1 MHKCTLHKLL
11 AARQR
16 RPPAAVPTAARPCPL
31 FTAQASLFALTQC
44 LPGPSS
50 TQLATALG
58 GLQAGLPGAIAAF
71 VCFDLPGFVVLA
83 TSGITLRMYKD
94 AEFDEG
100 LMGVLATMQK
110 GLGAASVGLLCHAAL
125 TIVQKCAPDP
135 LTKKLALLSAVA
147 ATLINSALLFPIL
160 LLIGGLATRAAA
172 KPAPSGQG
180 GGSTPADS
188 EAGGDKAALLSSQKA
203 SVQKGLSKPLGVSLF
218 LAWALLLLALWM
230 WADLP
235 GAPRMVR
242 LSCAFF
248 RTGSLVWGGGQVVL
262 PMLLRELVYT
272 ESAEHWLTEADFVRG
287 FGLVQAMPGPVFN
300 LSAFL
305 GGVVAGLPGAV
316 LAWASLFGPGLLLI
330 LAALP
335 FWQEIQATG
344 MGMSM
349 CMGMCM
355 CMCMCTLTVVRVG
368 VRVRTRVS

>member
-1 MHKCTLHKLL
+1 MHKCTLQKLL

-16 RPPAAVPTAARPCPL
+16 QPPAAVPTAARPRAL

-235 GAPRMVR
+235 GAPRMARRPTFHTAHAGLQAPRTQPATATHPVCNRACAGAPLVR
-242 LSCAFF
+242 L
-248 RTGSLVWGGGQVVL
+248 L
-262 PMLLRELVYT
+262 PHR
-272 ESAEHWLTEADFVRG
+272 
-287 FGLVQAMPGPVFN
+287 
-300 LSAFL
+300 
-305 GGVVAGLPGAV
+305 
-316 LAWASLFGPGLLLI
+316 LA
-330 LAALP
+330 
-335 FWQEIQATG
+335 
-344 MGMSM
+344 
-349 CMGMCM
+349 
-355 CMCMCTLTVVRVG
+355 RVG
-368 VRVRTRVS
+368 RRPGRPPDAATRARVH

>member
-11 AARQR
+11 AARHRQ
-16 RPPAAVPTAARPCPL
+16 PPAAVPTAARPRAL

-160 LLIGGLATRAAA
+160 LLIGGLATRADA

-203 SVQKGLSKPLGVSLF
+203 SVQKGLSKPFGVSLF

-235 GAPRMVR
+235 GAPRMARRPTFHTAHAGLQAPRTQPATATHPVCNRACAGAPLVR
-242 LSCAFF
+242 L
-248 RTGSLVWGGGQVVL
+248 L
-262 PMLLRELVYT
+262 PHR
-272 ESAEHWLTEADFVRG
+272 
-287 FGLVQAMPGPVFN
+287 
-300 LSAFL
+300 
-305 GGVVAGLPGAV
+305 
-316 LAWASLFGPGLLLI
+316 LA
-330 LAALP
+330 
-335 FWQEIQATG
+335 
-344 MGMSM
+344 
-349 CMGMCM
+349 
-355 CMCMCTLTVVRVG
+355 RVG
-368 VRVRTRVS
+368 RRPGRPPDAATRARVH

>member
-1 MHKCTLHKLL
+1 MDIGRIICTN
-11 AARQR
+11 ARCTSFWPR
-16 RPPAAVPTAARPCPL
+16 GTANRPPLCRPLRDHAPF

-235 GAPRMVR
+235 GAPRMAR
-242 LSCAFF
+242 RPTFHTA
-248 RTGSLVWGGGQVVL
+248 
-262 PMLLRELVYT
+262 
-272 ESAEHWLTEADFVRG
+272 H
-287 FGLVQAMPGPVFN
+287 
-300 LSAFL
+300 
-305 GGVVAGLPGAV
+305 AGLQAPRTQPTSAARPVCNRHASSLQPCVRRCASRAPSSAPARSCGA
-316 LAWASLFGPGLLLI
+316 AARSSSRCCYAS
-330 LAALP
+330 
-335 FWQEIQATG
+335 
-344 MGMSM
+344 S
-349 CMGMCM
+349 
-355 CMCMCTLTVVRVG
+355 CTLSPQSIGSPRPTSSVA
-368 VRVRTRVS
+368 SA

>member
-1 MHKCTLHKLL
+1 M
-11 AARQR
+11 
-16 RPPAAVPTAARPCPL
+16 
-31 FTAQASLFALTQC
+31 
-44 LPGPSS
+44 
-50 TQLATALG
+50 
-58 GLQAGLPGAIAAF
+58 QAGLPGAIAAF

-188 EAGGDKAALLSSQKA
+188 EAGGDKAALLSSQRA

-235 GAPRMVR
+235 GAPRMARRPTFHTAHAGLQAPRTQPATATHPVCNRACAGAPLVR
-242 LSCAFF
+242 L
-248 RTGSLVWGGGQVVL
+248 L
-262 PMLLRELVYT
+262 P
-272 ESAEHWLTEADFVRG
+272 H
-287 FGLVQAMPGPVFN
+287 GLA
-300 LSAFL
+300 
-305 GGVVAGLPGAV
+305 
-316 LAWASLFGPGLLLI
+316 
-330 LAALP
+330 
-335 FWQEIQATG
+335 
-344 MGMSM
+344 
-349 CMGMCM
+349 
-355 CMCMCTLTVVRVG
+355 RVG
-368 VRVRTRVS
+368 RRPGGPPDAATRARVH

>member
-11 AARQR
+11 AARHRQ
-16 RPPAAVPTAARPCPL
+16 PPAAVPTAARPRPL

-160 LLIGGLATRAAA
+160 LLIGGLATRADA

-203 SVQKGLSKPLGVSLF
+203 SVQKGLSKPFGVSLF

-235 GAPRMVR
+235 GAPRMARRPTFHTAHAGLQAPRTQPATATHPVCNRACAGAPLVR
-242 LSCAFF
+242 L
-248 RTGSLVWGGGQVVL
+248 L
-262 PMLLRELVYT
+262 PHR
-272 ESAEHWLTEADFVRG
+272 
-287 FGLVQAMPGPVFN
+287 
-300 LSAFL
+300 
-305 GGVVAGLPGAV
+305 
-316 LAWASLFGPGLLLI
+316 LA
-330 LAALP
+330 
-335 FWQEIQATG
+335 
-344 MGMSM
+344 
-349 CMGMCM
+349 
-355 CMCMCTLTVVRVG
+355 RVG
-368 VRVRTRVS
+368 RRPGRPPDAATRARVH

>member
-16 RPPAAVPTAARPCPL
+16 QPPAAVPTAARPRAL

-235 GAPRMVR
+235 GAPRMARRPTFHTAHAGLQAPRTQPATATHPVCNRACAGAPLVR
-242 LSCAFF
+242 L
-248 RTGSLVWGGGQVVL
+248 L
-262 PMLLRELVYT
+262 PHR
-272 ESAEHWLTEADFVRG
+272 
-287 FGLVQAMPGPVFN
+287 
-300 LSAFL
+300 
-305 GGVVAGLPGAV
+305 
-316 LAWASLFGPGLLLI
+316 LA
-330 LAALP
+330 
-335 FWQEIQATG
+335 
-344 MGMSM
+344 
-349 CMGMCM
+349 
-355 CMCMCTLTVVRVG
+355 RVG
-368 VRVRTRVS
+368 RRPGRPPDAATRARVH

>member
-16 RPPAAVPTAARPCPL
+16 QPPAAVPTAARPRAL

-160 LLIGGLATRAAA
+160 LLIGGLATRAAT

-235 GAPRMVR
+235 GAPRMARRPTFHTAHAGLQAPRTQPATATHPVCNRACAGAPLVR
-242 LSCAFF
+242 LLPHRLA
-248 RTGSLVWGGGQVVL
+248 RLGRRPGG
-262 PMLLRELVYT
+262 PP
-272 ESAEHWLTEADFVRG
+272 D
-287 FGLVQAMPGPVFN
+287 
-300 LSAFL
+300 
-305 GGVVAGLPGAV
+305 
-316 LAWASLFGPGLLLI
+316 
-330 LAALP
+330 AATR
-335 FWQEIQATG
+335 A
-344 MGMSM
+344 
-349 CMGMCM
+349 
-355 CMCMCTLTVVRVG
+355 RVH
-368 VRVRTRVS
+368 

>member
-1 MHKCTLHKLL
+1 MHKCALHKLGPRGG
-11 AARQR
+11 AAH
-16 RPPAAVPTAARPCPL
+16 PPLCATLRDHASL
-31 FTAQASLFALTQC
+31 STAQASLFALTQC

-100 LMGVLATMQK
+100 MMDVLATMQK

-125 TIVQKCAPDP
+125 TIVKKCAPDP

-160 LLIGGLATRAAA
+160 LLLGGIATRAAA
-172 KPAPSGQG
+172 KPGPSSQG
-180 GGSTPADS
+180 GGTKPADS
-188 EAGGDKAALLSSQKA
+188 EAGGDKAALLSKSEKA
-203 SVQKGLSKPLGVSLF
+203 GAQKGLPKPLGVALF
-218 LAWALLLLALWM
+218 LVWAVLLLVLWA

-272 ESAEHWLTEADFVRG
+272 QSAEHWLTEADFVRG
-287 FGLVQAMPGPVFN
+287 FGLVQACCNPSLQPHAPRPATPRTPACNPTHHGLHPDAPQPATQPATQCNPRTGDARPRLQPLCFPRRRRRR
-300 LSAFL
+300 SA
-305 GGVVAGLPGAV
+305 GRP
-316 LAWASLFGPGLLLI
+316 
-330 LAALP
+330 
-335 FWQEIQATG
+335 
-344 MGMSM
+344 
-349 CMGMCM
+349 
-355 CMCMCTLTVVRVG
+355 VG
-368 VRVRTRVS
+368 VG

>member
-11 AARQR
+11 AARHRQ
-16 RPPAAVPTAARPCPL
+16 PPAAVPTAARPCPL

-235 GAPRMVR
+235 GAPRMARRPTFHTAHAGLQPPRTQPATATHPVCNRACAGAPLVR
-242 LSCAFF
+242 L
-248 RTGSLVWGGGQVVL
+248 L
-262 PMLLRELVYT
+262 PHR
-272 ESAEHWLTEADFVRG
+272 
-287 FGLVQAMPGPVFN
+287 
-300 LSAFL
+300 
-305 GGVVAGLPGAV
+305 
-316 LAWASLFGPGLLLI
+316 LA
-330 LAALP
+330 
-335 FWQEIQATG
+335 
-344 MGMSM
+344 
-349 CMGMCM
+349 
-355 CMCMCTLTVVRVG
+355 RVG
-368 VRVRTRVS
+368 RRPGRPPDAATRARVH

>member
-11 AARQR
+11 AARHRQ
-16 RPPAAVPTAARPCPL
+16 PPAAVPTAARPRAL

-100 LMGVLATMQK
+100 LMGVLATLQK

-188 EAGGDKAALLSSQKA
+188 EAGGDKAALLSSQRA

-235 GAPRMVR
+235 GAPRMAR
-242 LSCAFF
+242 RPTFHTA
-248 RTGSLVWGGGQVVL
+248 
-262 PMLLRELVYT
+262 
-272 ESAEHWLTEADFVRG
+272 H
-287 FGLVQAMPGPVFN
+287 
-300 LSAFL
+300 
-305 GGVVAGLPGAV
+305 AGLQAPRTQPATATHPVCNRARCASRAPSSAPARSCGA
-316 LAWASLFGPGLLLI
+316 AARSSSRCCYAS
-330 LAALP
+330 
-335 FWQEIQATG
+335 
-344 MGMSM
+344 S
-349 CMGMCM
+349 
-355 CMCMCTLTVVRVG
+355 CTLSPQSIGSPRPTSSVA
-368 VRVRTRVS
+368 SA

>member
-16 RPPAAVPTAARPCPL
+16 RPPAAVPTAARPRAL

-235 GAPRMVR
+235 GAPRMARRPTFHMAHAGLQAPRTQPATATHPVCNRACAGAPLVR
-242 LSCAFF
+242 LLPHRLARLGR
-248 RTGSLVWGGGQVVL
+248 RTG
-262 PMLLRELVYT
+262 
-272 ESAEHWLTEADFVRG
+272 
-287 FGLVQAMPGPVFN
+287 GP
-300 LSAFL
+300 
-305 GGVVAGLPGAV
+305 PD
-316 LAWASLFGPGLLLI
+316 
-330 LAALP
+330 AATR
-335 FWQEIQATG
+335 A
-344 MGMSM
+344 
-349 CMGMCM
+349 
-355 CMCMCTLTVVRVG
+355 RVH
-368 VRVRTRVS
+368 

>member
-11 AARQR
+11 AARQHP
-16 RPPAAVPTAARPCPL
+16 PPAAVPTAARPRPL

-147 ATLINSALLFPIL
+147 ATLINSALLFPVL

-235 GAPRMVR
+235 GAPRMARRPTFHTAHAGLQAPRTQPATATHPACSRACAGAPLLR
-242 LSCAFF
+242 LLPHRLARLGR
-248 RTGSLVWGGGQVVL
+248 RTG
-262 PMLLRELVYT
+262 
-272 ESAEHWLTEADFVRG
+272 
-287 FGLVQAMPGPVFN
+287 GP
-300 LSAFL
+300 
-305 GGVVAGLPGAV
+305 PD
-316 LAWASLFGPGLLLI
+316 
-330 LAALP
+330 AATR
-335 FWQEIQATG
+335 A
-344 MGMSM
+344 
-349 CMGMCM
+349 
-355 CMCMCTLTVVRVG
+355 RVH
-368 VRVRTRVS
+368 

>member
-16 RPPAAVPTAARPCPL
+16 RPPAAVPTAARPRPL

-235 GAPRMVR
+235 GAPRMARRPTFHTAHAGLQAPRTQPATATHPVCNRACAGAPLVR
-242 LSCAFF
+242 LLPHRLARLGR
-248 RTGSLVWGGGQVVL
+248 RTG
-262 PMLLRELVYT
+262 
-272 ESAEHWLTEADFVRG
+272 
-287 FGLVQAMPGPVFN
+287 GP
-300 LSAFL
+300 
-305 GGVVAGLPGAV
+305 PD
-316 LAWASLFGPGLLLI
+316 
-330 LAALP
+330 AATR
-335 FWQEIQATG
+335 A
-344 MGMSM
+344 
-349 CMGMCM
+349 
-355 CMCMCTLTVVRVG
+355 RVH
-368 VRVRTRVS
+368 

>member
-16 RPPAAVPTAARPCPL
+16 RPPAAVPTAARPRPL

-147 ATLINSALLFPIL
+147 ASLINSALLFPIL

-235 GAPRMVR
+235 GAPRMARRPTFHTAHAGLQAPRTQPATATHPVCNRACAGAPLVR
-242 LSCAFF
+242 L
-248 RTGSLVWGGGQVVL
+248 L
-262 PMLLRELVYT
+262 P
-272 ESAEHWLTEADFVRG
+272 H
-287 FGLVQAMPGPVFN
+287 GLARLGRRPGRP
-300 LSAFL
+300 
-305 GGVVAGLPGAV
+305 PD
-316 LAWASLFGPGLLLI
+316 
-330 LAALP
+330 AATR
-335 FWQEIQATG
+335 A
-344 MGMSM
+344 
-349 CMGMCM
+349 
-355 CMCMCTLTVVRVG
+355 RVH
-368 VRVRTRVS
+368 